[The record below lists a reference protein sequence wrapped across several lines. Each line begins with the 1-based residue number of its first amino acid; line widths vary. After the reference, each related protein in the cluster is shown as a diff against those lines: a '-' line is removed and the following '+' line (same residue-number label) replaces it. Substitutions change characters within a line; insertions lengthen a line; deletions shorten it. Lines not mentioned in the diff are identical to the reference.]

1 MSQISGANDGDT
13 DAPLTPIQQNLMA
26 YVDDEMSPQERVEF
40 EKQLSESSEL
50 AAEIAE
56 FQCLTDITRSM
67 TLTEPTDHEMS
78 RFWTSFYNRS
88 EWQLG
93 WTLLL
98 SGLVVLV
105 GFGLYELLRTDI
117 SWLFKVGAVCTLA
130 GGGILFFNTLR
141 LKMRTMRFDRY
152 RGVIR

>member
-1 MSQISGANDGDT
+1 MSQTREANDGDT

-56 FQCLTDITRSM
+56 FQCLTDITKSM
-67 TLTEPTDHEMS
+67 TLTEPTDHEMR
-78 RFWTSFYNRS
+78 RFWESFYNRS

-93 WTLLL
+93 WILLI
-98 SGLVVLV
+98 SGVAVLAAV
-105 GFGLYELLRTDI
+105 GLYELLRTDI
-117 SWLFKVGAVCTLA
+117 SWIFKAGAVCTLV
-130 GGGILFFNTLR
+130 GGGTLFFNTLR
-141 LKMRTMRFDRY
+141 LKMRTTRFDRY
-152 RGVIR
+152 RGVMR